1 MNEASGG
8 EDPEELALLPV
19 PRGGRKRADEWAL
32 VLASQNIPVRILRSG
47 GGWMLEVPRS
57 ERSRAEASLAAYT
70 RESREAA
77 RARRDEEQADEE
89 FIPRGPLW
97 AGLPVAIILL
107 AIFAYGGDRAD
118 GGLLF
123 ARGSARAHLIITG
136 EWWRCV
142 TALFLHSNFSH
153 VLSNCFAGLFF
164 IGAVCRILGLG
175 VGMALVLA
183 AGALGNGLNAIL
195 QPSTHNS
202 VGASPAVF
210 GSIGLLAGLS
220 VVRRHRSELRRKQSW
235 VPIGAGLA
243 LLAMLGTAGERV
255 DLWAHF
261 FGFAVGVGLGIGVVL
276 RRKEA
281 PSASVQWFFGT
292 TAVLTIL
299 LSWVAAGALG
309 SWR

>member
-1 MNEASGG
+1 MNEASGAP
-8 EDPEELALLPV
+8 DAEELALLAV

-32 VLASQNIPVRILRSG
+32 VLASQAIPVRVLHSER
-47 GGWMLEVPRS
+47 GWMLEVPRA

-77 RARRDEEQADEE
+77 RARRAEEQTGEE
-89 FIPRGPLW
+89 FVPLGPLW
-97 AGLPVAIILL
+97 AGLPVAITLL
-107 AIFAYGGDRAD
+107 AIFAYSGDRAD

-123 ARGSARAHLIITG
+123 ARGSARANLILAG
-136 EWWRCV
+136 EWWRCI
-142 TALFLHSNFSH
+142 TALCLHSDFSH

-175 VGMALVLA
+175 LGILLVLA
-183 AGALGNGLNAIL
+183 AGALGNGLNAML
-195 QPSTHNS
+195 QPPMHNS
-202 VGASPAVF
+202 VGASTAVF
-210 GSIGLLAGLS
+210 GSIGLLVGLS
-220 VVRRHRSELRRKQSW
+220 VVRRHRSRLRRKHSW

-243 LLAMLGTAGERV
+243 LLGMLGTAGERV

-261 FGFAVGVGLGIGVVL
+261 FGFAAGVALGIGVVL

-281 PSASVQWFFGT
+281 PTAGVQWLLGT
-292 TAVLTIL
+292 AAVLAIL

-309 SWR
+309 S

>member
-8 EDPEELALLPV
+8 EDLEELALLPV

-32 VLASQNIPVRILRSG
+32 VLASQAISVRVLLSER
-47 GGWMLEVPRS
+47 GWMLEVPRT

-77 RARRDEEQADEE
+77 RARRVEEQASAE

-97 AGLPVAIILL
+97 AGLPVAITLL

-123 ARGSARAHLIITG
+123 ARGSARAHLIIAG
-136 EWWRCV
+136 EWWRCI

-175 VGMALVLA
+175 LGIFMVLA
-183 AGALGNGLNAIL
+183 AGALGNGLNALL
-195 QPSTHNS
+195 QPPMHNS
-202 VGASPAVF
+202 VGASTAVF
-210 GSIGLLAGLS
+210 GSIGLLVGLS
-220 VVRRHRSELRRKQSW
+220 VVRRYRSRLRRKHSW

-243 LLAMLGTAGERV
+243 LLGMLGTAGERV

-261 FGFAVGVGLGIGVVL
+261 FGFAAGVALGIGMVL
-276 RRKEA
+276 GRKEA
-281 PSASVQWFFGT
+281 PSSAGVQWLLGT
-292 TAVLTIL
+292 AAVLAIL

-309 SWR
+309 S